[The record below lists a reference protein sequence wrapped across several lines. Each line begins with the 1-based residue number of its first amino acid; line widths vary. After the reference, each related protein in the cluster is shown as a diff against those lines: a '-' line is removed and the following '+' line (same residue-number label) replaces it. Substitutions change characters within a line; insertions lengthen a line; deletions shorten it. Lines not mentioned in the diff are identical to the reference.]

1 MFLELG
7 KFVTFG
13 ASILSLMA
21 LLGSAFF
28 VPGAGWEDRLI
39 GSLTYLALAG
49 CLCFASG
56 ILFREDALR
65 HDPESEVTLHSTL
78 PVKLFYWSLGLMA
91 LFFLLGWFLDAFYM
105 PHIWRNQPW

>member
-1 MFLELG
+1 MFELG
-7 KFVTFG
+7 KFVTLG
-13 ASILSLMA
+13 ASILSLVA

-65 HDPESEVTLHSTL
+65 HDPEAEITLSSTL
-78 PVKLFYWSLGLMA
+78 PVKLFYWGLGLMV
-91 LFFLLGWFLDAFYM
+91 LFFLLGWFLDTFFM
-105 PHIWRNQPW
+105 PYTLRNAPW

>member
-1 MFLELG
+1 MFFELG

-21 LLGSAFF
+21 LLCSAFF

-39 GSLTYLALAG
+39 GSFTYLALAG

-56 ILFREDALR
+56 ILFREDELR
-65 HDPESEVTLHSTL
+65 HDPDLDLTLTSTL
-78 PVKLFYWSLGLMA
+78 PVKLFFWSLGLMV
-91 LFFLLGWFLDAFYM
+91 LFFALGWFLDTFYM
-105 PHIWRNQPW
+105 PHTLRNAPW